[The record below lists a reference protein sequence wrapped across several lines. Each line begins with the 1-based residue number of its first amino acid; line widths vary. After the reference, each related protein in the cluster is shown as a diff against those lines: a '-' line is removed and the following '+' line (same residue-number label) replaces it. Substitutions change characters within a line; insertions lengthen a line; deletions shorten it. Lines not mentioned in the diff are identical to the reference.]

1 MARTELLT
9 SFGDLEVLSP
19 DVVKT
24 ISGQF
29 EPKQHPLERFHMTPA
44 LQRAESHLDE
54 LDYEVLSPIIIE
66 ALEDPLQAQGD
77 CSDRYHD
84 RDRTLL

>member
-19 DVVKT
+19 DVAKT

-29 EPKQHPLERFHMTPA
+29 EQKQHPLERFHMTPA

-66 ALEDPLQAQGD
+66 ALEDPLQAQAV
-77 CSDRYHD
+77 
-84 RDRTLL
+84 LLYFAQRAL